1 MPKSS
6 SNKKGKVKRKPTKR
20 KKENS
25 SLQSPRGMHDIL
37 PSEQAWWDKIREV
50 GQEVSNFYNFSRI
63 DTPILE
69 PVEIFERGTGATTD
83 IVEKQMFLLKSRGR
97 DRLALRPE
105 GTPGV
110 MRAYIQHSLSRLG
123 QPVKLYY
130 FGPFFRY
137 EQPQAGRYR
146 QFHQIGFE
154 ILGGED
160 DSVYDAQIILA
171 TYRLAEKLKIKNLTI
186 KINSLGCKN
195 CRSIYRKKLQDYY
208 KKVSGKI
215 CKDCRQRM
223 SSNPLRL
230 LDCKDENCQA
240 IKNQAP
246 TMLDYLC
253 QSCRNHFRHVLEYL
267 DDLGI
272 PYNLDSY
279 LVRGLDYYNRTVF
292 EIFAENYSVSIG
304 GGGRYDYLSEM
315 LGVRKSSLPAIGSS
329 LGIER
334 LIEAMKAQGINEPA
348 KSRAKVFLVQIG
360 KPAKKKSLCL
370 IESFRSAGIK
380 IIESLGKDSLKSQLR
395 LADKEGV
402 GMALILGQREVF
414 EENIII
420 RDMKSGVQETV
431 PLAKVVEEVKR
442 RIKAFV
448 QKSEPS
454 GK

>member
-6 SNKKGKVKRKPTKR
+6 RNKKGKEKKNSVEG
-20 KKENS
+20 KKEN
-25 SLQSPRGMHDIL
+25 LLFQSPRGMHDIL
-37 PSEQAWWDKIREV
+37 PLEQPWWNKIREV
-50 GQEVSNFYNFSRI
+50 SQEVSNFYNFSRI

-69 PVEIFERGTGATTD
+69 PVEIFERGTGASTD

-110 MRAYIQHSLSRLG
+110 MRAYVQHSLSRLG

-130 FGPFFRY
+130 FGPFFRH

-146 QFHQIGFE
+146 QFYQVGFE

-160 DSVYDAQIILA
+160 DPVYDAQTILA
-171 TYRLAEKLKIKNLTI
+171 GYRLIEKLKIKNLTI

-195 CRSIYRKKLQDYY
+195 CRSVYRKKLQDYY
-208 KKVSGKI
+208 KKNSGKI
-215 CKDCRQRM
+215 CKDCRRRA

-230 LDCKDENCQA
+230 LDCKNENCQA

-246 TMLDYLC
+246 VMLDYLC
-253 QSCRNHFRHVLEYL
+253 QQCRNHFRQVLEYL
-267 DDLGI
+267 DDLGM

-279 LVRGLDYYNRTVF
+279 LVRGLDYYSRTVF
-292 EIFAENYSVSIG
+292 EIFAENYNVSLG

-315 LGVRKSSLPAIGSS
+315 LGARKTPLPAVGSS

-334 LIEAMKAQGINEPA
+334 LIETMKAQGVNEPVRN
-348 KSRAKVFLVQIG
+348 RAKVFLIQIG
-360 KPAKKKSLCL
+360 KPAKKKALCL

-395 LADKEGV
+395 LADKERV
-402 GMALILGQREVF
+402 EIALILGQREVF

-431 PLAKVVEEVKR
+431 PLNKVVEEVKR
-442 RIKAFV
+442 RIK
-448 QKSEPS
+448 
-454 GK
+454 